1 MNPLAQSTIQALGT
15 AVSASYTTDATGV
28 PDRLL
33 TRPIATDDYSPYLST
48 TTALDSRIIL
58 GDFSAYY
65 IIRRVGM
72 QVSYVPHL
80 FGTTN
85 GRPLGAN
92 GWYCHF
98 RTGAKPV
105 SDKAFVELCDKTS
118 A

>member
-1 MNPLAQSTIQALGT
+1 M
-15 AVSASYTTDATGV
+15 SASYTTDATGV

-48 TTALDSRIIL
+48 TTALDARIIL

-72 QVSYVPHL
+72 LVSYVPHL

-85 GRPLGAN
+85 GLPVGAN

-98 RTGAKPV
+98 RTGAEPV
-105 SDKAFVELCDKTS
+105 SDKAFVELVDKTS

>member
-1 MNPLAQSTIQALGT
+1 VG
-15 AVSASYTTDATGV
+15 SAGPRHWWGFPQTLPTKCRTQLRV
-28 PDRLL
+28 
-33 TRPIATDDYSPYLST
+33 ST
-48 TTALDSRIIL
+48 TTALDSRILL
-58 GDFSAYY
+58 GDFSSYY

-72 QVSYVPHL
+72 LVSYVPHL
-80 FGTTN
+80 FGVTN

-105 SDKAFVELCDKTS
+105 SDKAFVELVDKTS